1 MPRRI
6 QWGLLLLV
14 AVAFVA
20 PGTARA
26 SGSTRAHAAHAGRA
40 SALGPS
46 IPEISSTV
54 VRPGVDL
61 DESRGEKAG
70 TSMRRL
76 YLGAGTS
83 GFAPSSN
90 SQWNRLVDRG
100 DGYRSSRRT
109 TVLRRAP
116 PAIVGV

>member
-26 SGSTRAHAAHAGRA
+26 SGTTGAHGAYAGRA

-46 IPEISSTV
+46 VPQMSSAI
-54 VRPGVDL
+54 VRSGVDL

-70 TSMRRL
+70 TGMRRL
-76 YLGAGTS
+76 YVGAGTS
-83 GFAPSSN
+83 RFRPSSM
-90 SQWNRLVDRG
+90 SQWNRLVDRHN
-100 DGYRSSRRT
+100 GYRSSQRT
-109 TVLRRAP
+109 TVLLRAP
-116 PAIVGV
+116 PTVVGQ